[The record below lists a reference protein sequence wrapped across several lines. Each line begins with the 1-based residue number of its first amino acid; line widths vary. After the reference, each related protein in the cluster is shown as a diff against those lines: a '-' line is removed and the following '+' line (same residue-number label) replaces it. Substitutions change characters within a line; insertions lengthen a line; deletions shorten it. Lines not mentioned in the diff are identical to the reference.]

1 MWTEMFFLLVAEGL
15 PATTVVYVIGGAVV
29 RSLFWPKVPTR
40 HLVIGYLVALI
51 LTPVISVISVI
62 LVKGSTWAD
71 ASDAIISSS
80 WKSVV
85 VVLAIIAVIWSS
97 QKNKAA
103 SSTVEKVEEISADI
117 MEAGAD
123 DPELMRQLM
132 SINEQVDVGLLSEQE
147 AAARRANLFKK

>member
-1 MWTEMFFLLVAEGL
+1 M
-15 PATTVVYVIGGAVV
+15 
-29 RSLFWPKVPTR
+29 
-40 HLVIGYLVALI
+40 IGYLVALI